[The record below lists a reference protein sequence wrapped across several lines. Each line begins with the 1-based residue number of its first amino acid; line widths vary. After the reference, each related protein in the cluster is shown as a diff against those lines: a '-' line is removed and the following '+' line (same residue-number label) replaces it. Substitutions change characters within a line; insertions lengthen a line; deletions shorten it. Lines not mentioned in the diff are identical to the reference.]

1 MLETYI
7 LLNKKCRPLVKIFL
21 FNTLI
26 LLLFII
32 YGINTYY
39 YQTSIQLHSKILLK
53 DSLFYLEVL
62 IPEKEVSTVI
72 ENKKLKISNQ
82 EYYYR
87 VIKIED
93 NITYKDN
100 INYQK
105 GYLEIE
111 NLERKYQKK
120 GYHLIVQFLKEKK
133 KIIDYLKE

>member
-7 LLNKKCRPLVKIFL
+7 LLNRKCRPLVKIFL
-21 FNTLI
+21 FNVLI
-26 LLLFII
+26 LLFFII

-62 IPEKEVSTVI
+62 IPEKEVSTII

-82 EYYYR
+82 EYYYK

-105 GYLEIE
+105 GYLEIK

>member
-7 LLNKKCRPLVKIFL
+7 LLNRKCRPLVKIFL
-21 FNTLI
+21 FNALV

-62 IPEKEVSTVI
+62 IPEKEVSTII

-82 EYYYR
+82 EYYYK

-111 NLERKYQKK
+111 NLERKYQKN